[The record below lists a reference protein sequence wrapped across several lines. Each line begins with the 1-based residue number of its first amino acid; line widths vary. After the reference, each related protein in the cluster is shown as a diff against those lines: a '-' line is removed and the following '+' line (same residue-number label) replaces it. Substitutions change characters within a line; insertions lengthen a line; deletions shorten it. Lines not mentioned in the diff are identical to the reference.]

1 MALTR
6 EAGRRRQRGSGE
18 ARRQG
23 VPVRGGGV
31 GGRRGGG
38 RARRKRIAW
47 AVVGTAAALALSSPL
62 ARSAFQVVA
71 AAHLVRRCAP
81 WAVTAAEI
89 VEFLQE
95 PEVVADLWGT
105 VRALFGVLRGACS
118 HLWLIMRGLPI
129 ELAVIWRDVAD
140 GAHVHAPIRTRCAST
155 SPPRG
160 EMEDAQRLVRAAI
173 DEEEDGECGICT
185 SKLTPDNIA
194 IMSCCVPEA
203 VGGRVHVVC
212 AGCWGRLPEPK
223 KCPHCSRR
231 AERCGPLE
239 MVGRIR
245 AAAAV

>member
-1 MALTR
+1 MG
-6 EAGRRRQRGSGE
+6 GRRT
-18 ARRQG
+18 
-23 VPVRGGGV
+23 
-31 GGRRGGG
+31 RRGGG

-118 HLWLIMRGLPI
+118 HLWLIMRGLPS

-140 GAHVHAPIRTRCAST
+140 GARVHAPIRTRVTRPSGGRASR
-155 SPPRG
+155 PRG
-160 EMEDAQRLVRAAI
+160 EAEDAQRLVRAAI

-185 SKLTPDNIA
+185 SKLTPDNLA

-223 KCPHCSRR
+223 KCPHCRR
-231 AERCGPLE
+231 RVERCAPLD

-245 AAAAV
+245 GAV